1 MGFGMAIK
9 IRVCHSAKTVDLAGT
24 SRVAATMVRHLNQD
38 PRFEAYLIYQ
48 ENADNNRLEE
58 CKKLIGEEFL
68 IPYKW
73 EHQSGARPPYYPKS
87 TNLKEVI
94 ASIDPSIVHVHRS
107 GYPEAFAHR
116 EFAPNA
122 KIVETNIFG
131 GVDHSGNIDL
141 HIYISNFIAVRAKML
156 GGRPGPILMN
166 PTEPPI
172 CIDKEFARRYI
183 RETFNLPPQALLL
196 GRVGRAD
203 NFCDIS
209 LKAFKIIID
218 AHPDVYYLV
227 VNPCENWRK
236 VANRLKLNRVIFLP
250 PIINDEQLSMFYA
263 GIDILAHARSD
274 GECQSM
280 TLNEAM
286 YHGVPIVT
294 HVADTYQGHVD
305 QINDSRAGLVAGHR
319 NDKEYADHL
328 LTLINNEEL
337 RLSMGENGRQWAA
350 KNVDV
355 KVITKKLIDIYD
367 EILA

>member
-9 IRVCHSAKTVDLAGT
+9 IRIVHSPKTVDLAGT

-38 PRFEAYLIYQ
+38 LRFEAYLIYQ

-73 EHQSGARPPYYPKS
+73 EHQPSARPPYYPKS

-172 CIDKEFARRYI
+172 CTDKEFARRHI
-183 RETFNLPPQALLL
+183 RETYNLPSHALLL
-196 GRVGRAD
+196 GRLGRAD

-209 LKAFKIIID
+209 LKAFKIITD
-218 AHPDVYYLV
+218 AYPDVYYLV
-227 VNPCENWRK
+227 VNPCENWYK
-236 VANRLKLNRVIFLP
+236 VANQLKLNRFIFLP

-286 YHGVPIVT
+286 YHSIPIVT
-294 HVADTYQGHVD
+294 HVADTYQGHVE
-305 QINDSRAGLVAGHR
+305 QINSSMAGFVAGHR
-319 NDKEYADHL
+319 NHKEYAGHL
-328 LTLINNEEL
+328 LSLITNESL
-337 RLSMGENGRQWAA
+337 RKTMGEAGRRWAEE
-350 KNVDV
+350 NVDAEL
-355 KVITKKLIDIYD
+355 ITSKLIDIYND
-367 EILA
+367 L